1 MASRKGPR
9 FVAILSS
16 VSGTLINA
24 LTVLIGGTIGSLIG
38 DRLPKRIHEALFGA
52 LGLFTVLIGLMSAFT
67 TKNSLILLGSIL
79 LGVLVGE
86 ALNIER
92 GLQRLGDWAQK
103 KLARPG
109 STVSEAFVTASL
121 IFCVGPLSILGSLDN
136 GLRGDTTKLVIKA
149 TLDAFASLAIGA
161 TLGWGVLLS
170 LVVILIY
177 QGGLSLLAHTIA
189 PALNAN
195 PDTIIE
201 LTATGGLLLVAIGL
215 KLLNIRDLRVANW
228 LPALV
233 AAPLLV
239 AGLALAQ
246 SLAH

>member
-1 MASRKGPR
+1 MSRKGPR
-9 FVAILSS
+9 FLVIFSS
-16 VSGTLINA
+16 ISGTLINA
-24 LTVLIGGTIGSLIG
+24 LTVLIGGVIGSLIG

-52 LGLFTVLIGLMSAFT
+52 VGLFTVLIGLMSAFT
-67 TKNSLILLGSIL
+67 TKNPLILLGSIL

-86 ALNIER
+86 ALNLER
-92 GLQRLGDWAQK
+92 GLQQVGDWAQT

-109 STVSEAFVTASL
+109 STMSEAFVTASL

-149 TLDAFASLAIGA
+149 TLDGFTSLAIGA

-170 LVVILIY
+170 LVVILTY
-177 QGGLSLLAHTIA
+177 QGGLSLLAHVIA

-195 PDTIIE
+195 PDTITE

-246 SLAH
+246 SFAH